1 MTLSPAAP
9 GASRTIERTV
19 PPAVILAAGSGS
31 RLRTNGHAPPKP
43 LTELLGRSL
52 IERSL
57 LTCRA
62 AGVRDVVVVVGYRAD
77 DVVRHLREIEPSCG
91 VRVRIAHSDRWW
103 LGNGTSALAAE
114 PYVGHRFFLLMADH
128 LFAAEFLSAL
138 LGLDDPS
145 RSCALVVDG
154 DLAFVP
160 DLAEATKVRRLRE
173 RIAAIGKDLPVYDGV
188 DTGVFLCRAPIF
200 GALREGRR
208 GRRSF
213 VQRGGGTVER
223 SGRRGVGRIRRA
235 VLAGRRYPAR
245 PRRRPHL
252 LARSRRRPP
261 RGTSLGLA
269 RGRIPLGARGRC
281 GRL

>member
-77 DVVRHLREIEPSCG
+77 DVVRHLREIEPGCG

-160 DLAEATKVRRLRE
+160 DLAEATKVRRLGE

-200 GALREGRR
+200 GALRE
-208 GRRSF
+208 
-213 VQRGGGTVER
+213 
-223 SGRRGVGRIRRA
+223 A
-235 VLAGRRYPAR
+235 A
-245 PRRRPHL
+245 
-252 LARSRRRPP
+252 
-261 RGTSLGLA
+261 A
-269 RGRIPLGARGRC
+269 RGDHSFSGAVEQLSARGAVGWVASD
-281 GRL
+281 GRYWQDVDTPLDLAVARTYLLDRGDGLLGERLSVSREAVSR